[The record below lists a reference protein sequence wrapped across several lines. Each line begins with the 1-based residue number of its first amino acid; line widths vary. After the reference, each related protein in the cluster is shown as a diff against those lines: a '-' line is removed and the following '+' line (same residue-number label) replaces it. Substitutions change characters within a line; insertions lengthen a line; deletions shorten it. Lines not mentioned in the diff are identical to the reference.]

1 MAMGPKM
8 KADWT
13 TLELTTEA
21 FWKMARG
28 TRFGSRALPAGRE
41 MELMTANPK
50 AAKSSPVTDSGLR
63 MLRKVRK
70 SADERTGGRHHE
82 QSFPIEPIGQGSTE
96 QRNRDHRKEFHQA
109 EQAQCGVGIRDG
121 KEVIGQHGG
130 DQGASEEHAE
140 ACEEEDPNRR
150 QCQNL

>member
-1 MAMGPKM
+1 MAMGSLVGAGVDHRGVLEDGARDQVRKQGTSG
-8 KADWT
+8 WT
-13 TLELTTEA
+13 GNGVDDRQPEGGQEQS
-21 FWKMARG
+21 G
-28 TRFGSRALPAGRE
+28 
-41 MELMTANPK
+41 
-50 AAKSSPVTDSGLR
+50 DGLR
-63 MLRKVRK
+63 VAHAQGSQEE
-70 SADERTGGRHHE
+70 SADERTCGRHHE